1 MKKENN
7 KTCNIIPAE
16 YFTGEDWLRAGRR
29 EFLLLNVIYYLQN
42 FGGKENGV
50 SKEDISEFLEAL
62 RKANME
68 MYLSIIKPKIPL
80 EVTLK
85 ELLSDGLIVKMA
97 EGKYV
102 VNKEKIKSE
111 KDLIYWR
118 SVRKIFDNVAKEIG
132 SK

>member
-7 KTCNIIPAE
+7 KTCNIILAE

-42 FGGKENGV
+42 FRGKENGV

-62 RKANME
+62 RKVNME
-68 MYLSIIKPKIPL
+68 LYLNIIKPKIPL
-80 EVTLK
+80 EVTLN
-85 ELLSDGLIVKMA
+85 ELLSNGLIVKMA

-102 VNKEKIKSE
+102 VNEEKIKSE

-118 SVRKIFDNVAKEIG
+118 SVRSVFDKVK
-132 SK
+132 KK